1 MSYILFT
8 ASPKLKKDGC
18 DGLTTGVKFS
28 HTIMK
33 GSLVQRRVTDAPGT
47 SWGKKEKRKTKNN
60 INSNS
65 KKGHELS
72 DRAYGFR

>member
-33 GSLVQRRVTDAPGT
+33 GSLVQRRATDAPGT
-47 SWGKKEKRKTKNN
+47 SRGKKE
-60 INSNS
+60 
-65 KKGHELS
+65 
-72 DRAYGFR
+72 